1 VAKTSKSPTVKHR
14 EVARALRQEVQSG
27 LWQLGERLPGEQD
40 LARRF
45 EVAHMTMR
53 QAVANLVEEGLL
65 TRIAGK
71 GTFVVQQPGES
82 SSSLR
87 TQRPMALL
95 FPADAQKLDP
105 YYFPEVFQGFQHV
118 MEEGGYRT
126 AVYSDDLLEGS
137 PVLDPGAAVA
147 CLLFEEAQVQR
158 LERLR
163 DSGFLVLAI
172 NRYSGRR
179 SIPSVYI
186 DDAAGVELAV
196 DHLVAL
202 GHNRIGFIAGPP
214 TNLDAIDRLRG
225 FRSAVKKNGLRV
237 APEAGNGFNAEQ
249 GYAGAR
255 RLLSAGHRPTA
266 IVCASDLSAL
276 GAIKAARDLGLS
288 VPRGLSVIGFGDFS
302 VADYMLPGLTTV
314 RQTRFALGAAA
325 AEALVQI
332 ASGINTTGAVLSAD
346 LIVREST
353 AENIGA
359 LAAAP

>member
-1 VAKTSKSPTVKHR
+1 VAKTVKSTTVKHR
-14 EVARALRQEVQSG
+14 EVAKALRQEVESG
-27 LWQLGERLPGEQD
+27 LWQFGERLPGEQD

-71 GTFVVQQPGES
+71 GTFVVQRDNEPHS
-82 SSSLR
+82 VRS
-87 TQRPMALL
+87 QRPMALL

-118 MEEGGYRT
+118 MDEGGYKT
-126 AVYSDDLLEGS
+126 AVYSDDLLEDS
-137 PVLDPGAAVA
+137 RVLEPGAAVA
-147 CLLFEEAQVQR
+147 CLLVDEAQVQS

-163 DSGFLVLAI
+163 DSGFHVLSI
-172 NRYSGRR
+172 NRYTGRR

-214 TNLDAIDRLRG
+214 NNLDAADRLRG
-225 FRSAVKKNGLRV
+225 FRSAIKRHGIRV
-237 APEAGNGFNAEQ
+237 APEAGSGFNEEQ

-255 RLLSAGHRPTA
+255 RLLSAAHRPTA
-266 IVCASDLSAL
+266 IVCASDLAAL
-276 GAIKAARDLGLS
+276 GTIKAARDFGLS

-314 RQTRFALGAAA
+314 RQARFALGAAA

-332 ASGINTTGAVLSAD
+332 ASGVNTTGAVLPAD

-353 AENIGA
+353 AENIVA
-359 LAAAP
+359 LAA